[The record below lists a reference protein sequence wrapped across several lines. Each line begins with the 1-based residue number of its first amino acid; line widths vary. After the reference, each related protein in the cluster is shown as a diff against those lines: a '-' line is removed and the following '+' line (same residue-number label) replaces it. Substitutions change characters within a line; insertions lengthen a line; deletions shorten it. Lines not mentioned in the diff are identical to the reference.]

1 MKTGRHESTH
11 RVAVIDDH
19 DMMREGLTLGLDR
32 HDGIDIIGSCGT
44 VTDFAQLV
52 AVWNPSVVVADYQ
65 LPDGTGIDII
75 NLVHSLHLD
84 AKVIVL
90 TGLERTGLLHDVITA
105 GGDGLLSKS
114 VTIADLAEA
123 VIAVGNGASAF
134 PPSALRE
141 WAERDLTDTGA
152 TLTPR
157 EREVL
162 TLLAQAK
169 SVGTIAEE
177 LHVSSNTVRNH
188 IRAILNKLHVSS
200 QLEAVVTAQRAGLV

>member
-1 MKTGRHESTH
+1 MKTGRVESKQ
-11 RVAVIDDH
+11 RVVVVDDH

-32 HDGIDIIGSCGT
+32 HDEIDIIGSCGT
-44 VTDFAQLV
+44 VTDFARLV
-52 AVWNPSVVVADYQ
+52 DEWSPSVVIADYQ
-65 LPDGTGIDII
+65 LPDGTALDII
-75 NLVHSLHLD
+75 NFVHSNDLA

-90 TGLERTGLLHDVITA
+90 TGLERTGLLHDVISS

-114 VTIADLAEA
+114 VTIADLADA

-141 WAERDLTDTGA
+141 WVERDLTNTGA

-162 TLLAQAK
+162 ALLAQAK
-169 SVGTIAEE
+169 STATIAAE
-177 LHVSSNTVRNH
+177 LDASSNTVRNH

-200 QLEAVVTAQRAGLV
+200 QLEAVVAAQRAGLV